1 VPTLIAANESS
12 VLVDGTAVEG
22 IQSIEYRRRETRTN
36 LYALGSSERIG
47 VVSGASSVDGTIT
60 VISASPPLDGL
71 DPEKAFQISA
81 QLKHGDAHLT
91 VTFDE
96 CFLAEKDFRLA
107 VGIHGETV
115 YSFTAARVR
124 EETAS

>member
-1 VPTLIAANESS
+1 MPTIIAANESS

-22 IQSIEYRRRETRTN
+22 IQSIEYRRSEVRTN

-47 VVSGASSVDGTIT
+47 VVSGPSAVEGMIT
-60 VISASPPLDGL
+60 VVSSSPPLDGL

-81 QLKHGDAHLT
+81 QLKHGDSHIT
-91 VTFDE
+91 VTFVE
-96 CFLAEKDFRLA
+96 CFLSQKDFRLA

-115 YSFTAARVR
+115 
-124 EETAS
+124 

>member
-1 VPTLIAANESS
+1 MPTIIAANESS

-22 IQSIEYRRRETRTN
+22 IQSIEYRKREARSN

-47 VVSGASSVDGTIT
+47 VVSGQSSVEGMIT
-60 VISASPPLDGL
+60 VVSASPPLDGL

-81 QLKHGDAHLT
+81 QLKHGDSHLT

-96 CFLAEKDFRLA
+96 CFLDAKEFKLA
-107 VGIHGETV
+107 VGIHGETT
-115 YSFTAARVR
+115 YNFTAARVR
-124 EETAS
+124 EETA